1 MATSPDPKPTGSGA
15 QGAAKAQRTPLDAPE
30 KEPLAGI
37 RLDQLSTHAATL
49 EDAQRF
55 LFRYGNAIRGYITA
69 ILRDQAASEEVMQEL
84 ILAFLRRGGAQQT
97 WPGKGR
103 FRDYLKTAARNAAI
117 TYLRKK
123 GREPAA
129 ADLEARA
136 DPHSSDEVAER
147 AMRSEWQRC
156 VIDRVYRELESHER
170 SNPGNLCYTV
180 LQVVG
185 EYRDADSVKQAEITS
200 KRAKRPITAE
210 AFRKQVSRARRQ
222 MADFI
227 LREVTRSIEG
237 PSADDVE
244 GELKELGLWA
254 YVEDYLPDDWR
265 TKYFG
270 KE

>member
-1 MATSPDPKPTGSGA
+1 MSTPPDPKPPTGSGA
-15 QGAAKAQRTPLDAPE
+15 QSAAKVQRPASDSADT
-30 KEPLAGI
+30 EPLAGI

-69 ILRDQAASEEVMQEL
+69 ILRDQAAGDEVMQEL
-84 ILAFLRRGGAQQT
+84 ILAFLRRGGAQT

-129 ADLEARA
+129 ADLESQA
-136 DPHSSDEVAER
+136 DPHSTDEVAER

-170 SNPGNLCYTV
+170 NNSGNLCYTV
-180 LQVVG
+180 LQVVS
-185 EYRDADSVKQAEITS
+185 EHRDADSVKHAEITS
-200 KRAKRPITAE
+200 KRIKRPITAE

-222 MADFI
+222 MAEFI
-227 LREVTRSIEG
+227 VVEVSRSIEG
-237 PSADDVE
+237 PTA
-244 GELKELGLWA
+244 
-254 YVEDYLPDDWR
+254 
-265 TKYFG
+265 
-270 KE
+270 

>member
-1 MATSPDPKPTGSGA
+1 MATSPDN
-15 QGAAKAQRTPLDAPE
+15 
-30 KEPLAGI
+30 EPIVGV

-69 ILRDQAASEEVMQEL
+69 ILRDQAAGEEVMQEL
-84 ILAFLRRGGAQQT
+84 ILAFLRRGGAQT

-129 ADLEARA
+129 ADLEAQA
-136 DPHSSDEVAER
+136 DPQSSDEVADREL
-147 AMRSEWQRC
+147 RSEWQRC

-170 SNPGNLCYTV
+170 SNAGNLCYTV

-185 EYRDADSVKQAEITS
+185 EHRDADSVKQAEITS
-200 KRAKRPITAE
+200 KRIKRTITAE

-222 MADFI
+222 MADFVLI
-227 LREVTRSIEG
+227 EVGRSIAN
-237 PSADDVE
+237 PTADDVE
-244 GELKELGLWA
+244 GELRELGLWA
-254 YVEDYLPDDWR
+254 FVEDYLADDWR

-270 KE
+270 E